1 MEIDI
6 KQVLLQL
13 LNFGILV
20 VLFSKFMF
28 KPIIKILDTRS
39 KKILDGQLAA
49 EKSLK
54 ETALLEK
61 KQADRL
67 AEASKKAA
75 AIIAEAKAES
85 KKLGVELIQEAK
97 SVAAVEL
104 GNGGIA
110 STVQIG
116 TTTGAVAQSIN
127 IGNNATPASTNTVT
141 IGNLLGTST
150 TTIQG
155 GTGNVN
161 LVSGGNIVFGTSD
174 TTGTLLVLDTKTS
187 AGDPTCSLGGV
198 YYNSNSSRIRFC
210 EGSPTG
216 WTDIGN
222 PVGTL
227 LTYAGSSA
235 PDGYLICDGTAV
247 SRTTYAKLFTVISTT
262 YGAGDG

>member
-39 KKILDGQLAA
+39 KKILEGQLAA

-75 AIIAEAKAES
+75 AIIAEAKTES

-104 GNGGIA
+104 GKQKEAFQKELENEELKLKKRIADLVVETTKTVLA
-110 STVQIG
+110 STLK
-116 TTTGAVAQSIN
+116 
-127 IGNNATPASTNTVT
+127 PADLKE
-141 IGNLLGTST
+141 I
-150 TTIQG
+150 
-155 GTGNVN
+155 
-161 LVSGGNIVFGTSD
+161 
-174 TTGTLLVLDTKTS
+174 
-187 AGDPTCSLGGV
+187 
-198 YYNSNSSRIRFC
+198 
-210 EGSPTG
+210 
-216 WTDIGN
+216 
-222 PVGTL
+222 
-227 LTYAGSSA
+227 
-235 PDGYLICDGTAV
+235 TAKEI
-247 SRTTYAKLFTVISTT
+247 SKLK
-262 YGAGDG
+262 